1 MIKSITVINKTG
13 EKLTIELGAPETTG
27 LWIKSIKG
35 IGPGKANINTTE
47 LASSDG
53 GLYNSARSE
62 IRNITLT
69 LGFMPY
75 THPTEIDPVTGK
87 PRTVSVEEVRRNTY
101 KWFAKKRPISFIV
114 NTDLIS
120 LVSYGYVES
129 NEPDIF
135 NKQETTSISIICP
148 DPNMY
153 MYDSSEGIDFSSTA
167 DGFEFPLPDGYENP
181 INVDEYDPP
190 REVYTLTTDETIKAG
205 KEYFRKVSDG
215 YYVPIDD
222 FYQETAD
229 ETMQVGKTYYE
240 LVSSEYVPTEDI
252 SFQQGKTYYELIGIL
267 QLTTIPANTFYERH
281 SVTELATIIP
291 IITKSMNYDGE
302 IEVGVSITIYILGTV
317 TGLSIYKVDP
327 QDENYYEA
335 INIDD
340 SALALIPD
348 IGSGGLQGGDEIRI
362 CTIVGKKSA
371 ILIRS
376 AKTYN
381 IMNALGRNPA
391 WFKLDQ
397 GLNLFSYAATFG
409 AENAN
414 INISYSKAY
423 EGV

>member
-75 THPTEIDPVTGK
+75 VHPTETDPVTGK

-101 KWFAKKRPISFIV
+101 KWFAKKRPITFIV

-120 LVSYGYVES
+120 LASYGYVES

-153 MYDSSEGIDFSSTA
+153 MYDSSEILEFSSTE

-181 INVDEYDPP
+181 IDVDDYDPP
-190 REVYTLTTDETIKAG
+190 REVYTLTADETVKAG

-240 LVSSEYVPTEDI
+240 LVSSEYVPTEDT

-267 QLTTIPANTFYERH
+267 QLTTIPANMFYERH
-281 SVTELATIIP
+281 SVTELATITTIAN
-291 IITKSMNYDGE
+291 KSTFYDGE
-302 IEVGVSITIYILGTV
+302 VEIGLNIVIYIIGEV
-317 TGLSIYKVDP
+317 EGLSIYKLDP
-327 QDENYYEA
+327 NDPNYYEA

-340 SALALIPD
+340 AALALIPD
-348 IGSGGLQGGDEIRI
+348 IGSSGLKPGDEIRI
-362 CTIVGKKSA
+362 CTIVGNKSA
-371 ILIRS
+371 ILIRE
-376 AKTYN
+376 ARTYN
-381 IMNALGRNPA
+381 IMNAIGRNPA

-397 GLNLFSYAATFG
+397 GTNMFSYAATNG
-409 AENAN
+409 SENV
-414 INISYSKAY
+414 IMDIEYSRAY